1 MQLWYLIKNMQPVHT
16 SPLEPELGPTR
27 GSATTDYVLHVTMLY
42 PDLMTR
48 EWAPEL
54 GRQRVQPVRRDSVR
68 AVGGRIQEM
77 TRPEACLGATPR
89 SVPAEVMV
97 VAVSAADTSP
107 RAPLQ
112 ARPDPGQGGGGGAT
126 TRGSLANGVFFH
138 SSGDRQT
145 VGSRACFN
153 QRWGVAGR
161 SPRFSLVSNEST

>member
-1 MQLWYLIKNMQPVHT
+1 MQPVHT

-27 GSATTDYVLHVTMLY
+27 GSATTDYVLQVTMLY

-54 GRQRVQPVRRDSVR
+54 GRQRVQPVRQDSVR

-77 TRPEACLGATPR
+77 TRPEACLGATSR

-107 RAPLQ
+107 RALKP
-112 ARPDPGQGGGGGAT
+112 ARIPAKVAEEEKRLEVAWQTACSFTVRVIAKRLEAAPASTSAGA
-126 TRGSLANGVFFH
+126 
-138 SSGDRQT
+138 
-145 VGSRACFN
+145 
-153 QRWGVAGR
+153 
-161 SPRFSLVSNEST
+161 SPEGAHALV

>member
-1 MQLWYLIKNMQPVHT
+1 MQPVHT

-54 GRQRVQPVRRDSVR
+54 GRQRVQPVRQDSVR

-77 TRPEACLGATPR
+77 TRPEACLGATSR

-107 RAPLQ
+107 RAPSKP
-112 ARPDPGQGGGGGAT
+112 ARIPAKVAEEEQRLEVAWQTACSFTVRVIAKRLEAAPAST
-126 TRGSLANGVFFH
+126 
-138 SSGDRQT
+138 SSG
-145 VGSRACFN
+145 A
-153 QRWGVAGR
+153 
-161 SPRFSLVSNEST
+161 SPEGAHDFSLVSNESP

>member
-1 MQLWYLIKNMQPVHT
+1 MQPVHT

-107 RAPLQ
+107 RALKP
-112 ARPDPGQGGGGGAT
+112 ARIPAKVAEEEKRLEVAWQTACSFTVRVIAKRLEAAPASTSAGA
-126 TRGSLANGVFFH
+126 
-138 SSGDRQT
+138 
-145 VGSRACFN
+145 
-153 QRWGVAGR
+153 
-161 SPRFSLVSNEST
+161 SPEGAHALV